1 MTKPPAIILLLSLF
15 LASCTQTPNQSA
27 NPDSNKPG
35 KQNSL
40 VATSSA
46 AQSLEF
52 NAKFAIYTD
61 SFKRSFT
68 KSMYHNLSKDA
79 YISPKDVET
88 VIVSKNGTTWQEFF
102 DSLPLQ
108 ITTACLVTGDN
119 ERLCNTAD
127 KSVKFFLN
135 NQRIYSLEV
144 AIKPDDR
151 LLISYGA
158 EQAKEINRQLN
169 TFK

>member
-1 MTKPPAIILLLSLF
+1 MTKQLAIILLLTLF
-15 LASCTQTPNQSA
+15 LASCTKNFNQST
-27 NPDSNKPG
+27 NPDSNKPVD
-35 KQNSL
+35 QNLL
-40 VATSSA
+40 VASPSA
-46 AQSLEF
+46 AQPLEF

-61 SFKRSFT
+61 SLKRSFT

-88 VIVSKNGTTWQEFF
+88 VIVNRNGTTWQEFF

-108 ITTACLVTGDN
+108 ITTACLVTGDD
-119 ERLCNTAD
+119 ERLCNTAN
-127 KSVKFFLN
+127 KSVKFYLN
-135 NQRIYSLEV
+135 DQRIYSLEI

-158 EQAKEINRQLN
+158 EQAKEIDKQLN
-169 TFK
+169 TLK